1 MPHAMIVMFPAFLS
15 LGESVGHNW
24 SMIVETQCGFNE
36 VRIYCMQAGRRWEMT
51 LTTDRQ
57 VTLIC

>member
-1 MPHAMIVMFPAFLS
+1 MIVMFPAFPAFLS
-15 LGESVGHNW
+15 LGESVGRNW

-36 VRIYCMQAGRRWEMT
+36 VRIYRTQAGRRWGMT

-57 VTLIC
+57 VSLC